1 MARARALP
9 PAEVPD
15 GLPAPLPPGERL
27 LWTGRPSWRRL
38 ALGAFRLRAVA
49 LWFALAGGA
58 TLAAQAADG
67 ADGRA
72 LLAAGTSLLLALAL
86 SLGLLGLLAWVTA
99 RATRYTLT
107 SKRLLLRTGVA
118 FSAWLNLP
126 LDKVASLDLRLH
138 ADGTGDMPVT
148 TTQPVGVGWFV
159 LWPHAQP
166 GRIRQPRPMLRAV
179 PDGARVATLIATAL
193 AEAAPQGRRFAVVEG
208 APAGSAAEA
217 AGSAAAGDRRAVA

>member
-1 MARARALP
+1 MAGARRPLP
-9 PAEVPD
+9 PAEVPE

-27 LWTGRPSWRRL
+27 LWTGRPDWRRL
-38 ALGAFRLRAVA
+38 ARSAFHLRAVA

-58 TLAAQAADG
+58 SLALQAAEG
-67 ADGRA
+67 ASGPA
-72 LLAAGTSLLLALAL
+72 LLAAAASLALAL
-86 SLGLLGLLAWVTA
+86 ALALGLLCLLAWVTA

-107 SKRLLLRTGVA
+107 SRRLLLRTGVA

-138 ADGTGDMPVT
+138 PDGCGDMPVT

-166 GRIRQPRPMLRAV
+166 GHLRRPRPMLRAV
-179 PDGARVATLIATAL
+179 PDAARVAALIATAL
-193 AEAAPQGRRFAVVEG
+193 AQVSPEGRRFGVVE
-208 APAGSAAEA
+208 PAASRT
-217 AGSAAAGDRRAVA
+217 AGGLGPASERRAAA